1 MINRLFGD
9 YLVKKG
15 YITKEQLTLALDTQ
29 KKVRVKLGLIAVAE
43 KLMSAEQAEEVNRL
57 QSVMD
62 KRFGDIAVEKKYL
75 TEEQVERLLSLQG
88 NQYITF
94 AQAVVDNNLMKLDEF
109 EKAFAE
115 YQKSLDFTNTDMEAL
130 KSGDT
135 DRIVPLFLPGDCD
148 EYQVEHTLVAVR
160 ALIRLV
166 DSDAY
171 VGRGTWVSTVKSN
184 GVAMQNLK
192 GDMDASLAFSDEG
205 DGLLTIA
212 EGFGREK
219 FDEINDDALD
229 AVAEFINCINGMFT
243 TGIASKVSL
252 DMLPPV
258 FSTGSAS
265 YSAGRMLCL
274 PVFVAGKQINLLST
288 FNGVIRL

>member
-9 YLVKKG
+9 YLVKSG
-15 YITKEQLTLALDTQ
+15 RITRDQLTLALDTQ
-29 KKVRVKLGLIAVAE
+29 KKVRVKLGLIAVSE
-43 KLMSAEQAEEVNRL
+43 KLMTPEQADEVNRL
-57 QSVMD
+57 QSVKD

-94 AQAVVDNNLMKLDEF
+94 AQAIVDNNLMTLDDF
-109 EKAFAE
+109 EKAFGE

-148 EYQVEHTLVAVR
+148 EYQTEHALVAIR
-160 ALIRLV
+160 AMIRLV

-171 VGRGTWVSTVKSN
+171 VGRASWVSVAGTN

-192 GDMDASLAFSDEG
+192 GDMEASLAFAAEG
-205 DGLLTIA
+205 NGLLAIA
-212 EGFGREK
+212 EGFGREEYK
-219 FDEINDDALD
+219 EVNDDALD

-243 TGIASKVSL
+243 TGIASKVAL

-265 YSAGRMLCL
+265 YTAGRMLLL
-274 PVFVAGKQINLLST
+274 PVFVEGKQVNLLST